1 MEYAIT
7 AHAAGHD
14 VTIFEASHELG
25 GVMNWA
31 GNYKTLRNMEQIAY
45 QPQWHRLMVA
55 KAGIAVRL
63 NTELTVETILADK
76 PDVVVT
82 ATGAKPML
90 PDVLGLSAALASG
103 FARTIDRVLGRASDP
118 LPEGDLIVWGA
129 GEGIELGLDLVQA
142 GRTVRLL
149 DPSAKLV
156 PANYL
161 GSRMSAINIWMAAA
175 GLASEPSVTLQ
186 EVREGE
192 VVVNHADGREETIP
206 CAALIIA
213 PGRVAYDP
221 FSGKLNKSG
230 VRLQVVGD
238 ARTPRSYGNA
248 IHEAAYLAR
257 NI

>member
-1 MEYAIT
+1 
-7 AHAAGHD
+7 
-14 VTIFEASHELG
+14 
-25 GVMNWA
+25 
-31 GNYKTLRNMEQIAY
+31 
-45 QPQWHRLMVA
+45 
-55 KAGIAVRL
+55 VRL
-63 NTELTVETILADK
+63 NTELTVDMILADK

-82 ATGAKPML
+82 ATGAKPAL
-90 PDVLGLSAALASG
+90 PEVSGLDAALASG
-103 FARTIDRVLGRASDP
+103 FVRTIDRVLGQASDP
-118 LPEGDLIVWGA
+118 LPEGNLVVWGA
-129 GEGIELGLDLVQA
+129 GEGIELGLDLAQA
-142 GRTVRLL
+142 GRAVRLL
-149 DPSAKLV
+149 DPDAALV

-161 GSRMSAINIWMAAA
+161 GSRMGAVNIWLAAA
-175 GLASEPSVTLQ
+175 GLAVEQGVSLQ
-186 EVREGE
+186 EIRDGE
-192 VVVNHADGREETIP
+192 VLVSHADGRTETIV